1 MSNNFGKQ
9 ALKYATLPGFIPRI
23 AALLSSSFSVSA
35 YSVAC
40 IFYSVRLFPASHP
53 YVNPA
58 NIGTFGLRHVLG
70 AAAEHLDFKW
80 RNIDQVIIY
89 FMILAGVIILLSQF
103 ALMVLGVITHQPAVA
118 QLFTRVAEDHHQDL
132 VMVVMDRV
140 FGVPGIFNSCVSV
153 AAEQCTDLYGN
164 VTLDIGDQFPFAF
177 HLAFHQ
183 MLSFYSNGIFIVAC
197 MVIVYFVVVVV
208 SETAASGSPFG
219 QRYNKT
225 WIPMRIILFLALLV
239 PLNSDNGVRNGLNA
253 AQLITL
259 FVARTG
265 SDFASNGWDLFH
277 ENLSDEYKVGQDKL
291 IATTKLPGFDQVM
304 GFVLTARACKAA
316 EELKIRREG
325 FAIDPYLIRGGVVPF
340 EVAAETFGEDTGEE
354 VILLTESD
362 FLTAV
367 QHSKLSSV
375 EIVFGPHIP
384 NKEESFNTKQIEYYE
399 TASEHVNNVWPI
411 CGRLSLS
418 ISDTGSSVSVNEDGE
433 QVFNESPAYKIQ
445 ELYYTLIKEL
455 WDDSEIIQVAMC
467 LAAQHAT
474 ELQEQSQTDECRAA
488 VKEVDS
494 KLKSSLKTVQDSY
507 EVQYKEIIQNKLE
520 SGEGWDLTQPLSK
533 KGWAGAALW
542 YNQIADLNGKIS
554 MAVQNLPEIVK
565 FPDVMEYVL
574 SQKQATDENIAVDQL
589 FNPLISAREYVNFAG
604 REEDQ
609 QTAII
614 LYRAHS
620 IFNGT
625 VDYQSEYG
633 TSSNFLEL
641 AIDAIFGAKGLYDIR
656 DNPGVN
662 PLAQLST
669 LGKSV
674 MDAAIRN
681 IAGGFIVEKLAGPT
695 QKMTQRDKAMSTLG
709 GAIQTIGY
717 VCIITGFSLYYVLP
731 MMPFIYFFFAFSGWV
746 KSIFEAIVAM
756 PLWAMSHITRWDGEG
771 IAGPAANNGYM
782 LLLEIFLRP
791 IMILFGLLASISIFS
806 ASVFVLN
813 DIFNLLVT
821 NVGGAAEGLVSDDP
835 GFSMSEVRSGIDELF
850 YTVIYAVLVYMV
862 GQSCFKLI
870 DQIPNQILRWMSF
883 STQTFQEANK
893 NAAEELAGKADRG
906 MKLSTA
912 KLTNMTASE
921 KLAI

>member
-1 MSNNFGKQ
+1 MSNDFGKK

-40 IFYSVRLFPASHP
+40 IFYSIRLFPSSHP
-53 YVNPA
+53 YVNPQ
-58 NIGTFGLRHVLG
+58 NIGTFGLRHVL
-70 AAAEHLDFKW
+70 ASAAEHIDFKW
-80 RNIDQVIIY
+80 RNIDQIIIY

-103 ALMVLGVITHQPAVA
+103 ALMIFGVVTHQPAVA
-118 QLFTRVAEDHHQDL
+118 QLFTREAGEHSQDL
-132 VMVVMDRV
+132 VMIVMDRI
-140 FGVPGIFNSCVSV
+140 FGVSGIFNSCVSV
-153 AAEQCTDLYGN
+153 AGEVCTDLYGN
-164 VTLDIGDQFPFAF
+164 ATLDIGDQFPFAF
-177 HLAFHQ
+177 HTAFHQ
-183 MLSFYSNGIFIVAC
+183 MLLFYSNGIFFIAC
-197 MVIVYFVVVVV
+197 FVILYFVVVVV

-225 WIPMRIILFLALLV
+225 WIPMRIILFFALLIPMNV
-239 PLNSDNGVRNGLNA
+239 ENGTRNGLNA

-259 FVARTG
+259 VVARTG

-291 IATTKLPGFDQVM
+291 IATSELPSFDQLM

-316 EELKIRREG
+316 EELKLLRQG
-325 FAIDPYLIRGGVVPF
+325 FNVFPYLIRGADAPF
-340 EVAAETFGEDTGEE
+340 DIAVENFGAANGPKAIPLMET
-354 VILLTESD
+354 D
-362 FLTAV
+362 FQGAIE
-367 QHSKLSSV
+367 HSRLSSI
-375 EIVFGPHIP
+375 EMAFGVYIP
-384 NKEESFNTKQIEYYE
+384 DKEDSFNTKQIEYFE
-399 TASEHVNNVWPI
+399 TAAENPSNVWPV
-411 CGRLSLS
+411 CGQLSLP
-418 ISDTGSSVSVNEDGE
+418 ISDAGSSVSVNEDGE
-433 QVFNESPAYKIQ
+433 QVFHESPAYLIQ
-445 ELYYTLIKEL
+445 EMYFTLVKQL
-455 WDDSEIIQVAMC
+455 WDNAELTQVAMC
-467 LAAQHAT
+467 LAGEHAA
-474 ELQEQSQTDECRAA
+474 ELSEQSKAVECDD
-488 VKEVDS
+488 VLYEVDA
-494 KLKSSLKTVQDSY
+494 KLKSSLKTLQDSY
-507 EVQYKEIIQNKLE
+507 EAQYKDIIQNKQE
-520 SGEGWDLTQPLSK
+520 DGEGWDLTQPLSQ

-542 YNQIADLNGKIS
+542 YNQIADLNGKITIAS
-554 MAVQNLPEIVK
+554 ANLPEIVK

-574 SQKQATDENIAVDQL
+574 SQKQASDENIAVGQL
-589 FNPLISAREYVNFAG
+589 FNPLISSNEYVNFAG

-614 LYRAHS
+614 LHRAHS
-620 IFNGT
+620 IFNSD

-633 TSSNFLEL
+633 TSNNFLEL
-641 AIDAIFGAKGLYDIR
+641 AIDVIFGAKGLYDIR
-656 DNPGVN
+656 DNPDVN

-669 LGKSV
+669 LGKNI

-681 IAGGFIVEKLAGPT
+681 IAGGFVVEKLSPSKQEMA
-695 QKMTQRDKAMSTLG
+695 QQADAMKTLG
-709 GAIQTIGY
+709 GAIQSIGY
-717 VCIITGFSLYYVLP
+717 ICIITGFSLYYVLP

-813 DIFNLLVT
+813 DIFSLVVG
-821 NVGGAAEGLVSDDP
+821 NVGGAAEGLVSDGTD
-835 GFSMSEVRSGIDELF
+835 FALADVRASIDELF
-850 YTVIYAVLVYMV
+850 FTIVYAVLVYMV
-862 GQSCFKLI
+862 GQSSFKLI

-893 NAAEELAGKADRG
+893 NAADELAGKADRG